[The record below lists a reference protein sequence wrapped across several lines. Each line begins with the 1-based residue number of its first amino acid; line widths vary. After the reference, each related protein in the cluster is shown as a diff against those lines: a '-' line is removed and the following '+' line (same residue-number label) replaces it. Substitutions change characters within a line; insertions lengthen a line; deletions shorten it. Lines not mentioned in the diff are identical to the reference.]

1 MGSND
6 THQFS
11 AGMNKYVVVVVVV
24 AVVAVVVVV
33 VVDVVAVVAV
43 VVVIVVVIVV
53 VVAVVVVIVVVVV
66 AVVVVAVVAVV
77 VVVVIHPLV
86 LPVLQYKSSTR
97 HWGREAGGV
106 LLMVTG
112 NVAYLVTV
120 LWPPAVLW
128 IHTLPWTLT
137 RLALL

>member
-1 MGSND
+1 
-6 THQFS
+6 
-11 AGMNKYVVVVVVV
+11 MNKYVVVVVVVVVVVAVVIVIVVVVV

-33 VVDVVAVVAV
+33 
-43 VVVIVVVIVV
+43 
-53 VVAVVVVIVVVVV
+53 
-66 AVVVVAVVAVV
+66 
-77 VVVVIHPLV
+77 IHPFV

-120 LWPPAVLW
+120 LWPPSVLW